1 MDKKNL
7 HEVISWIE
15 VIVIAFVIA
24 LLIRGFIF
32 EPITV
37 NGESMVPTLQ
47 NREDLIVL
55 KYPYRFSLPKY
66 GDIIVFKYPSDP
78 RYHYI
83 KRVIGLPGDS
93 IEIKNEEVYVNG
105 QKLNE
110 PYINEKTLMDFKLDK
125 VPEGT
130 VFVMGD
136 NRNWSRDSRYPDV
149 GPVPFKNIIGK
160 ATLRIWPP
168 SKMGSLR

>member
-1 MDKKNL
+1 MDKKTMN
-7 HEVISWIE
+7 EVLSWIE
-15 VIVIAFVIA
+15 VIVVAFVIA
-24 LLIRGFIF
+24 FLIRGFIF

-37 NGESMVPTLQ
+37 NGDSMIPTLH
-47 NREDLIVL
+47 NGDDLIVFKL
-55 KYPYRFSLPKY
+55 PYRFSPPKY

-93 IEIKNEEVYVNG
+93 IEIKDGEVYVNG
-105 QKLNE
+105 KKLIE

-125 VPEGT
+125 VPDDT
-130 VFVMGD
+130 VFVLGD

-160 ATLRIWPP
+160 ATIRIWPLN
-168 SKMGSLR
+168 KFGLLR

>member
-7 HEVISWIE
+7 HEIISWIE

-24 LLIRGFIF
+24 FLIRGFIF

-47 NREDLIVL
+47 DGDDLIVL
-55 KYPYRFSLPKY
+55 KFPYWFSSPEY
-66 GDIIVFKYPSDP
+66 GDIIVFRYPSDP

-83 KRVIGLPGDS
+83 KRVIALPGDS
-93 IEIKNEEVYVNG
+93 IEIKNGEVYVNG
-105 QKLNE
+105 EKLVE
-110 PYINEKTLMDFKLDK
+110 PYINEKTLMDYKMEK
-125 VPEGT
+125 VPNGT
-130 VFVMGD
+130 VFVLGD

-149 GPVPFKNIIGK
+149 GPVPLENVIGK
-160 ATLRIWPP
+160 AAFRIWPI
-168 SKMGSLR
+168 SKLGTLR

>member
-1 MDKKNL
+1 MDKNNL
-7 HEVISWIE
+7 HELVSWIE
-15 VIVIAFVIA
+15 VIAAAFIIA

-32 EPITV
+32 EPISV

-47 NREDLIVL
+47 NGEDLIVL
-55 KYPYRFSLPKY
+55 KYPYRFRTPKF
-66 GDIIVFKYPSDP
+66 GEIIVFKYPSDP

-93 IEIKNEEVYVNG
+93 IEIKDGEVYVNG
-105 QKLNE
+105 KQLKE

-125 VPEGT
+125 VPENT

-136 NRNWSRDSRYPDV
+136 NRNWSRDSRFSDV
-149 GPVPFKNIIGK
+149 GPVPYKNIIGK
-160 ATLRIWPP
+160 ATLRVAI
-168 SKMGSLR
+168 